1 MKKYFYILSL
11 FFSSNI
17 FGQITTPVIKSN
29 FGVDGDLN
37 ANFFDSAILNSND
50 DWFKSNSLA
59 GIGVID
65 TTGAAV
71 INSLYASDPNFRF
84 VPFGRRMSV
93 PPATIVNNK
102 LLLAAVFSRDYHGN
116 DSTVFTSGSKNGMS
130 PADWI
135 CPAAQSVPDKNEIL
149 DVIAHMRRD

>member
-1 MKKYFYILSL
+1 MKRYVYILLLL
-11 FFSSNI
+11 FNSNL

-37 ANFFDSAILNSND
+37 ANFFNNFISVDSDD
-50 DWFKSNSLA
+50 DWFKSNTLP

-65 TTGAAV
+65 TTGAAT
-71 INSLYASDPNFRF
+71 INALYASDPNFRF

-93 PPATIVNNK
+93 PAASIVNNK

-116 DSTVFTSGSKNGMS
+116 DSTVFTEGSKNGMS
-130 PADWI
+130 PADWG

-149 DVIAHMRRD
+149 D